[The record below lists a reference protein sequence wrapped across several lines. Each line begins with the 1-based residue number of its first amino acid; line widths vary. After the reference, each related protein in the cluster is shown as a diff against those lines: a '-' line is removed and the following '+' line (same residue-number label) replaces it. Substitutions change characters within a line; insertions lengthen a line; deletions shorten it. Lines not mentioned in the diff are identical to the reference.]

1 MADTAVE
8 AIGEIVTNLGG
19 TLSEDADTV
28 VEALEELKALLGEG
42 GIEAAVQ
49 AYFDEH
55 GVDVGY
61 SVDGSGDL
69 SITLT

>member
-28 VEALEELKALLGEG
+28 VEALEELKDLLGEG
-42 GIEAAVQ
+42 GIDEAVR
-49 AYFDEH
+49 AYLEEH
-55 GVDVGY
+55 GAEVGY
-61 SVDGSGDL
+61 SVDASGDL
-69 SITLT
+69 SVTLT